1 MARRARRVHAGHEQQ
16 FHADE
21 ALALAGLAAPLG
33 DVEREPSGIVAAASR
48 IGRGSEQLA
57 HMVEQAR
64 VGGEV
69 RPRRAPDRFLVHLH
83 QTLYGVH
90 VARQMAAGRF
100 DHCRPFAGGAFGYIV
115 FRLVAQV
122 QQHQLRQGLR
132 DEAGLA
138 RAGDAGDGRQ
148 HAQRNACVHA
158 MQVVAVD
165 ALQLQPAD
173 RWRARLPGAG
183 ISSNR

>member
-1 MARRARRVHAGHEQQ
+1 MNRRPPKSTRTDTLFPYTTLFLSHEQQ
-16 FHADE
+16 FHADGT
-21 ALALAGLAAPLG
+21 LALASLAAPRG

-64 VGGEV
+64 VGGQV

-100 DHCRPFAGGAFGYIV
+100 DHCRPFAGDRKST
-115 FRLVAQV
+115 RL
-122 QQHQLRQGLR
+122 
-132 DEAGLA
+132 
-138 RAGDAGDGRQ
+138 
-148 HAQRNACVHA
+148 N
-158 MQVVAVD
+158 
-165 ALQLQPAD
+165 
-173 RWRARLPGAG
+173 
-183 ISSNR
+183 SSH

>member
-1 MARRARRVHAGHEQQ
+1 
-16 FHADE
+16 
-21 ALALAGLAAPLG
+21 
-33 DVEREPSGIVAAASR
+33 
-48 IGRGSEQLA
+48 
-57 HMVEQAR
+57 MVEQAR
-64 VGGEV
+64 VGGQV

-148 HAQRNACVHA
+148 HAQRNARIHA
-158 MQVVAVD
+158 MQVVAVNV
-165 ALQLQPAD
+165 LQLQPAG
-173 RWRARLPGAG
+173 RFACPASRRG